1 MNDTKRY
8 AEYFLCD
15 AIRLAQY
22 LGGEGAAISDG
33 IGNAD
38 DFPLIPKMR
47 EQIGDDVRFVR
58 VEGNEYY
65 EVAFVSNKQP
75 KPEDTKI
82 RNKSLYRVMIGREIK
97 KARIERRMTL
107 SDLAERTNLRD
118 YSLLRIEEGRWDLD
132 ISLLGVI
139 LNALD
144 KEIKIV

>member
-38 DFPLIPKMR
+38 DFPLIPTMR